1 MRASATSE
9 KLNPNARLSMPEI
22 SIVIP
27 AFNRAHCLPRALE
40 SIRQQKMDGLEIVL
54 GDDASTDDTVAVALR
69 EWPGLKVARLERNS
83 GAAAARNAALELTT
97 GEWIAFLDSDDEWL
111 PGKLSR
117 QVAVL
122 KAEPSIAYCAT
133 SHVYMRRD
141 GCRREVRI
149 VESQPSERHLQ
160 GALPFHGA
168 STPVVRRSLWQ
179 SLGGQDERLRVL
191 EDWDWALRAS
201 SSHRIRVLPD
211 PLAVIHE
218 NSPSNPDATVA
229 STRFFLEK
237 HGAAI
242 RAFGARHE
250 REIVSRHWENAGRCL
265 LRHNRPG
272 EGCWLLWK
280 SLLADPLRNPW
291 LAAAFPIALA
301 DQVCGSRMLRRI
313 MAARGGY
320 SIV

>member
-1 MRASATSE
+1 
-9 KLNPNARLSMPEI
+9 MPEI

-40 SIRQQKMDGLEIVL
+40 SIRRQNMDGLEIVL
-54 GDDASTDDTVAVALR
+54 GDDASTDDTVTVALR
-69 EWPGLKVARLERNS
+69 EWPGLKVARLERNC

-117 QVAVL
+117 QIAAL
-122 KAEPSIAYCAT
+122 KADPSIAYCAT
-133 SHVYMRRD
+133 SHMYVRRD
-141 GCRREVRI
+141 GGRREVR
-149 VESQPSERHLQ
+149 VLESQPGERHLQ

-168 STPVVRRSLWQ
+168 STPLVRRSLWQ

-201 SSHRIRVLPD
+201 SKHRLCVLPD
-211 PLAVIHE
+211 PLALIHE
-218 NSPSNPDATVA
+218 NSPSHPDATVS
-229 STRFFLEK
+229 STRLFLEK
-237 HGAAI
+237 HRESI
-242 RAFGARHE
+242 RAFGALHE
-250 REIVSRHWENAGRCL
+250 REVVSRHWENAGRCL

-272 EGCWLLWK
+272 AGCRLLWK
-280 SLLADPLRNPW
+280 SLLAAPLRNPS
-291 LAAAFPIALA
+291 LATAFPIALA
-301 DQVCGSRMLRRI
+301 DRVCGSRVLRRI
-313 MAARGGY
+313 MALRGGY